1 MTSAN
6 AKADKLGSEA
16 ILALVAM
23 CLCVF
28 LIANDFV
35 AMSVALPA
43 MEAELNSDVSV
54 LQWVINAYA
63 VIFGVMIV
71 PGGRLADMFG
81 RLRILFIGAGI
92 FAVFSLLGG
101 FAPDVYTLIAARG
114 LQGVGGALMWPAILG
129 LIYQILPAAKAG
141 LAGGL
146 VIGVAGIGNAT
157 GPLLGGALTEL
168 ASWRW
173 ILLINVPIAI
183 IAVLV
188 TWRTVHVTSPDEHG
202 KVDYWGS
209 LLLGVSLISLLVSLT
224 EAPDVGWSDPLVWGL
239 LIVAALAMVAFVLRE
254 RMAGDDALIPGA
266 VIGHRPLLYACL
278 SVLMTSSI
286 FFSALLYLPQYF
298 EKVFDQN
305 PLQAGAS
312 LLPFMTVFAV
322 ASFSESWLIN
332 RVGLKAVVSVG
343 ALCMFLG
350 PALLVL
356 LIEPE
361 SGFTAFL
368 PGMIVLGIGVGLFA
382 SAVTTAALTA
392 LDPSMSSLAGGLVYM
407 FQVAGG
413 AVGLGI
419 TTTIFLV
426 GANSGITDGSQE
438 IGITLNS
445 AEIEAIRGVIVGTDN
460 SAAVLQQ
467 YPGKTGEQLVEVV
480 RIAFADGVKWAF
492 SFNAALSFIG
502 MLIAVFAVGG
512 PISRFGRDAGELE
525 VAAADQST
533 GD

>member
-28 LIANDFV
+28 LVANDFV

-173 ILLINVPIAI
+173 ILLINVPIAL

-188 TWRTVHVTSPDEHG
+188 TWRTVHVASPDQHG

-209 LLLGVSLISLLVSLT
+209 LLLGISLISLLISLT

-239 LIVAALAMVAFVLRE
+239 LIVAAVAMLAFVVRE
-254 RMAGDDALIPGA
+254 RIAGENALIPGS
-266 VIGHRPLLYACL
+266 VIGHKPFLFACL
-278 SVLMTSSI
+278 SVLMVSSI

-305 PLQAGAS
+305 PLQAGAA
-312 LLPFMTVFAV
+312 LLPFMAVFAV

-332 RVGLKAVVSVG
+332 RVGIKAVISVG
-343 ALCMFLG
+343 AICMFLG
-350 PALLVL
+350 PALLAL
-356 LIEPE
+356 LIEPD
-361 SGFTAFL
+361 SGFSGFL
-368 PGMIVLGIGVGLFA
+368 PGMIVLGIGVGLFY

-426 GANSGITDGSQE
+426 AANAGIMDGAE
-438 IGITLNS
+438 AVGITLTP
-445 AEIEAIRGVIVGTDN
+445 AETEAIRGVVVGTDD
-460 SAAVLQQ
+460 SAKVLQQ
-467 YPGKTGEQLVEVV
+467 YSGTTGEQLVEVV

-492 SFNAALSFIG
+492 GFNAALSFVG
-502 MLIAVFAVGG
+502 MLIALFAVGG
-512 PISRFGRDAGELE
+512 PIGRFGKDIGELE
-525 VAAADQST
+525 KSSADVPARE
-533 GD
+533 